1 MNVADYSFILST
13 QRVAAGARRDAKTE
27 SKSRFSLQKLRDAS
41 KIAPG
46 RRVGVEL
53 ERRAPAV
60 ERRPQRRAAVETTPD
75 STRRNDDERGRLL
88 DVYC

>member
-1 MNVADYSFILST
+1 MNVADYSLILSA

-27 SKSRFSLQKLRDAS
+27 SESRFSLKKLQDAQ

-46 RRVGVEL
+46 RRVGLEL
-53 ERRAPAV
+53 ERRAPVA
-60 ERRPQRRAAVETTPD
+60 ERPTQRRAAVETASR
-75 STRRNDDERGRLL
+75 STRRNDDERGRFL

>member
-1 MNVADYSFILST
+1 MNVADYSLILSA

-27 SKSRFSLQKLRDAS
+27 SESRFSLKKLQDAQ

-53 ERRAPAV
+53 ERRALVA
-60 ERRPQRRAAVETTPD
+60 ERETQRRAAAETAPR
-75 STRRNDDERGRLL
+75 SPRRRDDERGRFL

>member
-1 MNVADYSFILST
+1 MNVADYSLILSA

-27 SKSRFSLQKLRDAS
+27 SESRFSLQKLRDAQ

-46 RRVGVEL
+46 RRVGVEP
-53 ERRAPAV
+53 ERRAPAA
-60 ERRPQRRAAVETTPD
+60 ERRAQRRASETTPD

>member
-1 MNVADYSFILST
+1 MNVADYSLILSA

-27 SKSRFSLQKLRDAS
+27 PKSRFSLQKLRDAQ

-46 RRVGVEL
+46 RRVGVEP
-53 ERRAPAV
+53 ERRAPVA
-60 ERRPQRRAAVETTPD
+60 ERRTQRRDGAETTPG